1 MDRDDALSQPS
12 LAPPAVVRGSVI
24 THLFR
29 TKSIEQILAD
39 ADHPTHRLKKSLTA
53 WDLTCLGIG
62 AIIGTGIFVLIGT
75 AIVGDSHRPGAGP
88 GIVLSFILSGLTCA
102 LAALCYAEMSA
113 MIPAAGSAYTFSYA
127 TLGEL
132 LAWLTGWNLIL
143 EYGVACVAVAI
154 GWSGYFNNLLNIA
167 GIELPHWATEAPCF
181 EEFRIGVTSTLPFL
195 YVSSSICPGSEGL
208 LNLPAAIIVLLVTI
222 ILVIGIK
229 ESARA
234 TGVVVLIKLAVI
246 LFFIAIG
253 STSIDPA
260 NWTPFMP
267 QGFAG
272 VGAAAAIV
280 FFAYIGFDAVSTAA
294 EEAKNPTRDV
304 PIGIIGSLSVCT
316 LLYIAVAAVLT
327 GLIPSS
333 QIDIHAPVA
342 EALRL
347 AGFKWGAAVIAIGAV
362 AGITSVLVVMMLGQ
376 IRVFFAMSR
385 DQLLGTWLAEVHPRF
400 GTPHRA
406 TILTGIAVAILSA
419 FIPIGE
425 AADMTNI
432 GTFFAFVLVCIGV
445 IVLRYTRPNHPRPF
459 RLPFMPVVPI
469 LGTLA
474 CLGLMWQLPQ
484 LTWLRFGIWTII
496 GVVIYLAYGMK
507 HSRLS
512 ARAVE
517 PASRA

>member
-1 MDRDDALSQPS
+1 MADRPDY
-12 LAPPAVVRGSVI
+12 PPQTRRYSVI
-24 THLFR
+24 RRLFR
-29 TKSIEQILAD
+29 TKPIEQILAD
-39 ADHPTHRLKKSLTA
+39 ADHPTHRLKKTLTA

-75 AIVGDSHRPGAGP
+75 AIVGDAHRPGAGP
-88 GIVLSFILSGLTCA
+88 GIILSFVLSGLTCA

-113 MIPAAGSAYTFSYA
+113 MIPVAGSAYTFSYA
-127 TLGEL
+127 TLGEM

-154 GWSGYFNNLLNIA
+154 GWSGYFNNLLRLA
-167 GIELPHWATEAPCF
+167 GIELPHWATHPP
-181 EEFRIGVTSTLPFL
+181 G
-195 YVSSSICPGSEGL
+195 GSEGGIA
-208 LNLPAAIIVLLVTI
+208 NLPAAIIVLLVTVV
-222 ILVIGIK
+222 LVVGIK
-229 ESARA
+229 ESARM
-234 TGVVVLIKLAVI
+234 TGIVVVVKLAVI
-246 LFFIAIG
+246 LFFIGIG
-253 STSIDPA
+253 STSLNPS
-260 NWTPFMP
+260 NWSPFMP

-294 EEAKNPTRDV
+294 EEAKNPKRDV
-304 PIGIIGSLSVCT
+304 PIGIIGSLTVCT
-316 LLYIAVAAVLT
+316 ILYIVVATVLT
-327 GLIPSS
+327 GLVPAS

-342 EALRL
+342 EALQL
-347 AGFKWGAAVIAIGAV
+347 VGFKWGAAVVAIGAV

-385 DQLLGTWLAEVHPRF
+385 DRLLGPWLSAVHPHF

-406 TILTGIAVAILSA
+406 TILTGIAVAVLSA

-445 IVLRYTRPNHPRPF
+445 IVLRYTNPDYPRPF

-469 LGTLA
+469 LATLA
-474 CLGLMWQLPQ
+474 CLWLMWQLPG
-484 LTWLRFGIWTII
+484 LTWIRFGVWTVI
-496 GVVIYLAYGMK
+496 GILIYLGYGLK
-507 HSRLS
+507 QSRL
-512 ARAVE
+512 AEIE
-517 PASRA
+517 PHAPLVCTEKQR

>member
-1 MDRDDALSQPS
+1 MDH
-12 LAPPAVVRGSVI
+12 PAVPTAVEHATEKARASLIHRLV
-24 THLFR
+24 R

-39 ADHPTHRLKKSLTA
+39 ADHPAHRLKKTLTA

-75 AIVGDSHRPGAGP
+75 AVVGDAHRPGAGP
-88 GIVLSFILSGLTCA
+88 GIVLSFVLSGLTCA
-102 LAALCYAEMSA
+102 LAALCYAELSA
-113 MIPAAGSAYTFSYA
+113 MIPVAGSAYTFSYA

-154 GWSGYFNNLLNIA
+154 GWSGYFTNLLALA
-167 GIELPHWATEAPCF
+167 GIELPHWATHAPGGSDG
-181 EEFRIGVTSTLPFL
+181 GVANF
-195 YVSSSICPGSEGL
+195 
-208 LNLPAAIIVLLVTI
+208 PAAIIVLLVTV

-234 TGVVVLIKLAVI
+234 TGMVVIVKLAVI
-246 LFFIAIG
+246 LFFIGIG
-253 STSIDPA
+253 STSVNPE

-267 QGFAG
+267 QGLAG

-294 EEAKNPTRDV
+294 EEAKNPKRDV
-304 PIGIIGSLSVCT
+304 PIGIIGSLGVCT
-316 LLYIAVAAVLT
+316 ILYIAVAAVLT
-327 GLIPSS
+327 GLVPSNR
-333 QIDIHAPVA
+333 IDIHAPVA

-347 AGFKWGAAVIAIGAV
+347 VGFKWGAAVVAIGAV
-362 AGITSVLVVMMLGQ
+362 AGISSVLVVMMLGQ

-385 DQLLGTWLAEVHPRF
+385 DRLLGPSLSYVHPKF

-406 TILTGIAVAILSA
+406 TILTGVAVAVLSA
-419 FIPIGE
+419 LIPIGE

-445 IVLRYTRPNHPRPF
+445 IVLRYTKPDHHRPF
-459 RLPFMPVVPI
+459 RLPFMPVVPL
-469 LGTLA
+469 LGTAA

-484 LTWLRFGIWTII
+484 LTWIRFGVWTII
-496 GVVIYLAYGMK
+496 GIAVYLGYGIK
-507 HSRLS
+507 QSRLEVQPV
-512 ARAVE
+512 ARLNR
-517 PASRA
+517 ASD

>member
-1 MDRDDALSQPS
+1 MDHEAIERATA
-12 LAPPAVVRGSVI
+12 APAERAQGSIVRQ
-24 THLFR
+24 LFR
-29 TKSIEQILAD
+29 TKPIEQILAD
-39 ADHPTHRLKKSLTA
+39 ADHPAHRLKKTLTA

-75 AIVGDSHRPGAGP
+75 AIVGDAHRPGAGP

-113 MIPAAGSAYTFSYA
+113 MIPVAGSAYTFSYA

-154 GWSGYFNNLLNIA
+154 GWSGYFNNLLKLA
-167 GIELPHWATEAPCF
+167 EIELPHWATHAP
-181 EEFRIGVTSTLPFL
+181 GGPD
-195 YVSSSICPGSEGL
+195 GGMA
-208 LNLPAAIIVLLVTI
+208 NLPAAIIVLLVTI
-222 ILVIGIK
+222 ILVVGIK

-234 TGVVVLIKLAVI
+234 TGVVVVVKLAVI
-246 LFFIAIG
+246 LFFIGIG
-253 STSIDPA
+253 STSVNPD
-260 NWTPFMP
+260 NWSPFMP

-294 EEAKNPTRDV
+294 EEAKNPRRDV

-316 LLYIAVAAVLT
+316 VLYIAVAAVLT
-327 GLIPSS
+327 GLIPSDR
-333 QIDIHAPVA
+333 IDIHAPVA
-342 EALRL
+342 EALSL
-347 AGFKWGAAVIAIGAV
+347 VGFKWGAAVVAIGAV

-385 DQLLGTWLAEVHPRF
+385 DRLLGPWLSSVHPRF

-406 TILTGIAVAILSA
+406 TILTGIGVAILSA
-419 FIPIGE
+419 LIPIGE

-445 IVLRYTRPNHPRPF
+445 IILRYTKPDYHRPF

-469 LGTLA
+469 LGTAA
-474 CLGLMWQLPQ
+474 CLGLMWQLPG
-484 LTWLRFGIWTII
+484 LTWIRFVVWTAIGIAVYF
-496 GVVIYLAYGMK
+496 GYGLKQSKLAGLAPVTGLTADSK
-507 HSRLS
+507 
-512 ARAVE
+512 
-517 PASRA
+517 

>member
-1 MDRDDALSQPS
+1 MEREDVLSRPS
-12 LAPPAVVRGSVI
+12 LARPAAGRRPVI
-24 THLFR
+24 SQLFR
-29 TKSIEQILAD
+29 TKSIDQILAD

-75 AIVGDSHRPGAGP
+75 AIVGDAHRPGAGP
-88 GIVLSFILSGLTCA
+88 GIVLSFVLSGLTCA

-113 MIPAAGSAYTFSYA
+113 MIPVAGSAYTFSYA
-127 TLGEL
+127 TLGEM

-143 EYGVACVAVAI
+143 EYGVACVAAAI
-154 GWSGYFNNLLNIA
+154 GWSGYFNNLLQLA
-167 GIELPHWATEAPCF
+167 GLDLPQWATRP
-181 EEFRIGVTSTLPFL
+181 
-195 YVSSSICPGSEGL
+195 PGGTDGGIA
-208 LNLPAAIIVLLVTI
+208 NLPAAIIVLLVTI
-222 ILVIGIK
+222 ILVVGIK

-234 TGVVVLIKLAVI
+234 TGIVVLIKLAVI
-246 LFFIAIG
+246 LFFLGIG
-253 STSIDPA
+253 STSVNPQ

-267 QGFAG
+267 QGMAG

-294 EEAKNPTRDV
+294 EEARNPARDV
-304 PIGIIGSLSVCT
+304 PIGIIGSLSLCT
-316 LLYIAVAAVLT
+316 FLYIAVAAVLT

-385 DQLLGTWLAEVHPRF
+385 DRLLGPWLAAVHPRF

-406 TILTGIAVAILSA
+406 TILTGVAVAILA
-419 FIPIGE
+419 ALIPIGE

-432 GTFFAFVLVCIGV
+432 GTFFAFVLVCISV
-445 IVLRYTRPNHPRPF
+445 IVLRYTKPDQPRPF
-459 RLPFMPVVPI
+459 RLPFMPLVPI
-469 LGTLA
+469 LGTMA

-484 LTWLRFGIWTII
+484 LTWIRFGVWTVI
-496 GVVIYLAYGMK
+496 GIVVYLSYGLN

-512 ARAVE
+512 AKALKQTS
-517 PASRA
+517 AS

>member
-1 MDRDDALSQPS
+1 MEDNALDSQPVTS
-12 LAPPAVVRGSVI
+12 PSMLGGSV
-24 THLFR
+24 TRLFFR
-29 TKSIEQILAD
+29 TKPIEQILAD
-39 ADHPTHRLKKSLTA
+39 ADHPTHRLKKTLTA

-75 AIVGDSHRPGAGP
+75 AIVGDAHRPGAGP
-88 GIVLSFILSGLTCA
+88 GIVLSFVMSGLTCA

-113 MIPAAGSAYTFSYA
+113 MIPVAGSAYTFSYA

-154 GWSGYFNNLLNIA
+154 GWSGYFNNLLMLA
-167 GIELPHWATEAPCF
+167 GLELPHWATHP
-181 EEFRIGVTSTLPFL
+181 
-195 YVSSSICPGSEGL
+195 PGGADGGIA
-208 LNLPAAIIVLLVTI
+208 NIPAAIIVLLVTI
-222 ILVIGIK
+222 ILVVGIK

-234 TGVVVLIKLAVI
+234 TGIVVVIKLAVI
-246 LFFIAIG
+246 LFFIGIG
-253 STSIDPA
+253 STSVNPE
-260 NWTPFMP
+260 NWSPFMP
-267 QGFAG
+267 QGMAG

-280 FFAYIGFDAVSTAA
+280 FFAYIGFDAVTTAA

-304 PIGIIGSLSVCT
+304 PLGIIASLGVCT
-316 LLYIAVAAVLT
+316 LLYISVAAVLT
-327 GLIPSS
+327 GLTPVS

-385 DQLLGTWLAEVHPRF
+385 DRLLGPSLSTVHPRF

-406 TILTGIAVAILSA
+406 TILTGLAIATLAA

-445 IVLRYTRPNHPRPF
+445 IILRYTKPDHPRPF
-459 RLPFMPVVPI
+459 RLPLMPLVPI
-469 LGTLA
+469 LGTMA

-484 LTWLRFGIWTII
+484 LTWIRFAVWTAVGIAVYV
-496 GVVIYLAYGMK
+496 GYGYK
-507 HSRLS
+507 HSKLS
-512 ARAVE
+512 GHPSHNA
-517 PASRA
+517 

>member
-1 MDRDDALSQPS
+1 MEDNALDSQPVTS
-12 LAPPAVVRGSVI
+12 PSMLGGSV
-24 THLFR
+24 TRLFFR
-29 TKSIEQILAD
+29 TKPIEQILAD
-39 ADHPTHRLKKSLTA
+39 ADHPTHRLKKTLTA

-75 AIVGDSHRPGAGP
+75 AIVGDAHRPGAGP
-88 GIVLSFILSGLTCA
+88 GIVLSFVLSGLTCA

-113 MIPAAGSAYTFSYA
+113 MIPVAGSAYTFSYA

-154 GWSGYFNNLLNIA
+154 GWSGYFNNLLMLA
-167 GIELPHWATEAPCF
+167 GLELPHWATHP
-181 EEFRIGVTSTLPFL
+181 
-195 YVSSSICPGSEGL
+195 PGGADGGIA
-208 LNLPAAIIVLLVTI
+208 NIPAAIIVLLVTI
-222 ILVIGIK
+222 ILVVGVK

-234 TGVVVLIKLAVI
+234 TGIVVVIKLAVI
-246 LFFIAIG
+246 LFFIGIG
-253 STSIDPA
+253 STSVNPE
-260 NWTPFMP
+260 NWSPFMP
-267 QGFAG
+267 QGMAG

-280 FFAYIGFDAVSTAA
+280 FFAYIGFDAVTTAA

-304 PIGIIGSLSVCT
+304 PLGIIASLGVCT
-316 LLYIAVAAVLT
+316 LLYISVAAVLT
-327 GLIPSS
+327 GLTPVS

-385 DQLLGTWLAEVHPRF
+385 DRLLGPSLSTVHPRF

-406 TILTGIAVAILSA
+406 TILTGLAIATLAA

-445 IVLRYTRPNHPRPF
+445 IILRYTKPDHPRPF
-459 RLPFMPVVPI
+459 RLPLMPLVPI
-469 LGTLA
+469 LGTMA

-484 LTWLRFGIWTII
+484 LTWIRFAVWTAVGIAVYA
-496 GVVIYLAYGMK
+496 GYGYK
-507 HSRLS
+507 HSKLS
-512 ARAVE
+512 GQPSQSISNTR
-517 PASRA
+517 P